1 MPSEAKDYLL
11 AEIKKRLDR
20 CKEITADADKGM
32 RELTDEETAEIKA
45 NMTRVEEHKV
55 EVKRIED
62 RESLN
67 KQLEDLGTV
76 THEATT
82 NESVE
87 IKARTIG
94 EAFIRSPEYQALCK
108 SAVEGGLPDFRMP
121 TIEMKAAGDPVLE
134 STSNN
139 GDAIAPMW
147 DNTLRAPGLLQYPLR
162 IADVMNIVQ
171 VTQGNSVNYPVVTQR
186 DAAPALTVESQQ
198 KPGAEFAF
206 DFETNTLV
214 KHAQFGGASEEMFQD
229 APVIANYITNELGT
243 IVLQAEEAYIAAGL
257 YTASTTAA
265 DGSGITTGENGYDAV
280 LEAMTMVRVAGGV
293 PSVILLHPNDWARL
307 ATLRAV
313 AGDGSYFSG
322 GPYAAPRQGLWGS
335 VREVQTTSVPEGT
348 ALVGDFNRGATLYR
362 KGGLRTDASFG
373 YLDYFRRN
381 LIAIRSEI
389 RSVLGVHYPEFFV
402 EVEVGS

>member
-1 MPSEAKDYLL
+1 VNTKEYLLGEIKRRLEECKAITAKADSEARD
-11 AEIKKRLDR
+11 
-20 CKEITADADKGM
+20 
-32 RELTDEETAEIKA
+32 LTEEEASEIKA
-45 NMTRVEEHKV
+45 RMARVEEQKI
-55 EVKRIED
+55 EVKRMED
-62 RESLN
+62 REKLDL
-67 KQLEDLGTV
+67 QLEALGTV
-76 THEATT
+76 TAEATVET
-82 NESVE
+82 VEVNAKSV
-87 IKARTIG
+87 G
-94 EAFIRSPEYQALCK
+94 EAFVKSKEYVAIVKQ
-108 SAVEGGLPDFRMP
+108 AVEGGLPDFRMP
-121 TIEMKAAGDPVLE
+121 TIELKAAGDPVLE
-134 STSNN
+134 STSTN
-139 GDAIAPMW
+139 GDAIAPTW

-171 VTQGNSVNYPVVTQR
+171 VTSGNSVNYPTVKTR
-186 DAAPALTVESQQ
+186 NDSPALTVESQQ

-214 KHAQFGGASEEMFQD
+214 KHAQFGAASEEMFQD
-229 APVIANYITNELGT
+229 APVIANYINTELGT
-243 IVLQAEEAYIAAGL
+243 IVLQAEEAYIAQGL

-265 DGSGITTGENGYDAV
+265 DGSGITSGENGYDAV

-293 PSVILLHPNDWARL
+293 PTVILLHPNDWARL

-313 AGDGSYFSG
+313 AGDGGYFSG
-322 GPYAAPRQGLWGS
+322 GPYAPPAQGLWGS

-348 ALVGDFNRGATLYR
+348 ALVGDFARGATLYR

-402 EVEVGS
+402 EVEIGS

>member
-1 MPSEAKDYLL
+1 MNTKEYLLGEIKRRLEECKAITAKADSEARD
-11 AEIKKRLDR
+11 
-20 CKEITADADKGM
+20 
-32 RELTDEETAEIKA
+32 LTEEEASEIKA
-45 NMTRVEEHKV
+45 RMARVEEQKI
-55 EVKRIED
+55 EVKRMED
-62 RESLN
+62 REKLDL
-67 KQLEDLGTV
+67 QLEALGTV
-76 THEATT
+76 TAEATVET
-82 NESVE
+82 VEVNAKSV
-87 IKARTIG
+87 G
-94 EAFIRSPEYQALCK
+94 EAFVKSKEYVAIVKQ
-108 SAVEGGLPDFRMP
+108 AVEGGLPDFRMP
-121 TIEMKAAGDPVLE
+121 TIELKAAGDPVLE
-134 STSNN
+134 STSTN
-139 GDAIAPMW
+139 GDAIAPTW

-171 VTQGNSVNYPVVTQR
+171 VTSGNSVNYPTVKTR
-186 DAAPALTVESQQ
+186 NDSPALTVESQQ

-214 KHAQFGGASEEMFQD
+214 KHAQFGAASEEMFQD
-229 APVIANYITNELGT
+229 APVIANYINTELGT
-243 IVLQAEEAYIAAGL
+243 IVLQAEEAYIAQGL

-265 DGSGITTGENGYDAV
+265 DGSGITSGENGYDAV

-293 PSVILLHPNDWARL
+293 PTVILLHPNDWARL

-313 AGDGSYFSG
+313 AGDGGYFSG
-322 GPYAAPRQGLWGS
+322 GPYAPPAQGLWGS

-348 ALVGDFNRGATLYR
+348 ALVGDFARGATLYR

-402 EVEVGS
+402 EVEIGS